1 MSKPLDPISQLDRAR
16 RWFLLATRESSPE
29 ARRACYLKGLKHCN
43 ALWAMPALAFAHQL
57 ALLEI
62 VHHLVLSL
70 HMDAELCADADTNL
84 MAHYQRLCEDPEHG
98 PLIAV
103 LRAQHLSL
111 RALQQVDQAQRLHLL
126 RAAEQDFLMALERGE
141 DPLLHIALSYTQWAQ
156 VPLLSPGHKFLA
168 AARLLQRLTQLF
180 QNTPYR
186 LVMEAPLVQLLDELT
201 TTLVPE
207 QAVGLLVAVHQ
218 NQLLA
223 HHPEAQ
229 PRYGQRFVLL
239 EQPLVTRLAPDS
251 EAYQQ
256 LIDGFLTNCSQLS
269 PFVIWREPR
278 IIEWLELFRQVGPIC
293 YDHPRYL
300 HALQQFEH
308 YVLQMLYLP
317 ERPREPVWMI
327 WSQSVNAILALAPWE
342 LRAAYLTPM
351 AEKMRGLLHDQ
362 LLTPEAFQTGW
373 LRLLWLHLFSYFWE
387 PEYISF
393 VLDLL
398 LEGYRELFTPQEE
411 LHPCLTCEHPMIFQ
425 VLAAAEGPI
434 YRLVLNF
441 VNRWHQLVLDIHYC
455 NWNLKGWAM
464 LLHDLAMH
472 RNVHEAR
479 ELLELACV
487 KYEAAR
493 ELDEEDAELFTLWG
507 ECLQDRAACH
517 PDAEATTF
525 RAQADEKY
533 RRALELIYRAS

>member
-16 RWFLLATRESSPE
+16 RWFLLATRESA
-29 ARRACYLKGLKHCN
+29 ARRHAYAKGMFHCN
-43 ALWAMPALAFAHQL
+43 ALWAAPDLAFAHQL
-57 ALLEI
+57 ALLDLL
-62 VHHLVLSL
+62 HHLALSL
-70 HMDAELCADADTNL
+70 YEAPELAQDANEHL
-84 MAHYQRLCEDPEHG
+84 MAHYQRLSAEAEHA
-98 PLIAV
+98 PVIAV

-111 RALQQVDQAQRLHLL
+111 KALQEPEPGARLGLL
-126 RAAEQDFLMALERGE
+126 RAAEQDFLAALASNP
-141 DPLLHIALSYTQWAQ
+141 DPLLEIALAYTQWAQ
-156 VPLLSPGHKFLA
+156 GPLLAPGQRFLA

-180 QNTPYR
+180 QHTPYR
-186 LVMEAPLVQLLDELT
+186 IVIEDPLAQLIDEIT
-201 TTLVPE
+201 ASLVPE
-207 QAVGLLVAVHQ
+207 QAVGLLLAIHQ

-223 HHPEAQ
+223 HHPEST
-229 PRYGQRFVLL
+229 PRYAQRFILL
-239 EQPLVTRLAPDS
+239 EQPLVTRLSPDS

-256 LIDGFLTNCSQLS
+256 LIEGFLVNCTHLS

-278 IIEWLELFRQVGPIC
+278 IIEWLDLFRQVGPVC

-300 HALQQFEH
+300 DALQQLEH
-308 YVLQMLYLP
+308 YLLQMIYLP
-317 ERPREPVWMI
+317 ERPREPVWVA
-327 WSQSVNAILALAPWE
+327 WSQAINAVLAIAPWE
-342 LRAAYLTPM
+342 LRAAYFTPM
-351 AEKMRGLLHDQ
+351 AEKMNGLLRDQ
-362 LLTPEAFQTGW
+362 LVTAEAFQTGW
-373 LRLLWLHLFSYFWE
+373 IRLLWLHLFSCFWE
-387 PEYISF
+387 LEYIAF
-393 VLDLL
+393 LLNLL
-398 LEGYRELFTPQEE
+398 LDAYREVFTPQEE

-425 VLAAAEGPI
+425 VLAASQGQV
-434 YRLVLNF
+434 YRQVLDF

-472 RNVHEAR
+472 RNLEEAR